1 MSDLAVYAGLF
12 FVAMGAATL
21 LPLQSEAL
29 LVGLLAAQSQP
40 VGLLIAVASV
50 GNVLGSTINWWLGR
64 SIERFRDRRWF
75 PLKEPAFGRAQRW
88 YHRYGRWTLLL
99 SWMPVIGDALTLIAG
114 VLRERLITFV
124 LIVAIAKTARYL
136 VVAGLTLGW
145 MS

>member
-40 VGLLIAVASV
+40 AGLLVAVASV

-136 VVAGLTLGW
+136 AVAGLTFGW

>member
-12 FVAMGAATL
+12 LVAMGAATL

-29 LVGLLAAQSQP
+29 LVGLLAAQAQP

-50 GNVLGSTINWWLGR
+50 GNVLGSTVNWWLGR
-64 SIERFRDRRWF
+64 SMERFRDRRWF
-75 PLKEPAFGRAQRW
+75 PVKEPALGRAQRW
-88 YHRYGRWTLLL
+88 YRRYGRWTLLL

-136 VVAGLTLGW
+136 VVAALTLGW
-145 MS
+145 LS

>member
-40 VGLLIAVASV
+40 VGLLVAVASV
-50 GNVLGSTINWWLGR
+50 GNVLGSAINWWLGR
-64 SIERFRDRRWF
+64 SIERFRDRHWF

-114 VLRERLITFV
+114 VLRERLVWFV
-124 LIVAIAKTARYL
+124 VIVAVAKTARYL

-145 MS
+145 TS

>member
-1 MSDLAVYAGLF
+1 MDDLAIYVGLF
-12 FVAMGAATL
+12 AVAMGAATL

-29 LVGLLAAQSQP
+29 LAGLLVAQTQP

-50 GNVLGSTINWWLGR
+50 GNVLGSTVNWWLGR
-64 SIERFRDRRWF
+64 SMERFRDRRWF
-75 PLKEPAFGRAQRW
+75 PVKEPALGRAQRW
-88 YHRYGRWTLLL
+88 YRRYGRWTLLL

-136 VVAGLTLGW
+136 VVAALTLGW
-145 MS
+145 LS